1 MVKLNGMENFEQ
13 ILEKLNS
20 DQRKPVLDTEGAV
33 LVIAGAGSGKTRVL
47 TSRIAYLILEKK
59 VDPLKILA
67 ITFTN
72 KAAGEMKERLKG
84 ICGEVVNDM
93 WVSTIHSM
101 CVRILRKD
109 IQKLGFNQNFSIY
122 DETDKDRV
130 LKSVINDLG
139 YEVEKI
145 FKTAKNCIS
154 TAKNDC
160 LTPDDYER
168 ANSEFLHAKDIAKI
182 YAEYDKRLASSN
194 SLDFD
199 DLLFKTYILF
209 RDFPSVADYYSE
221 RFSYVHID
229 EFQDTNKVQF
239 AIAQRLALKHGN
251 LFVVGDDDQSIYGWR
266 GAKIENILS
275 FDDIYRGA
283 KVYKLEQNY
292 RSTKKILELAN
303 CVIANNSQRRDKK
316 LWTENDTGAKI
327 DMYVSETENE
337 EASYVALQIK
347 SLMARGNYNYS
358 DFAVLMRVNALSR
371 AFEQEFAKYNIP
383 FRVYGGFRF
392 FERKEIKDL
401 LSYLKLIANTF
412 DDQAFLRSVAV
423 PKRGIGDKTLS
434 ELKEFCTAYG
444 YSMYEGIDYL
454 SHTTISSGARTK
466 LVNFKALI
474 DSFREY
480 SNNNDVTATL
490 KFIIEQTGFLAQFEE
505 KNEEN
510 TSKLL
515 NISELENSSE
525 QFIKDNPGSNLS
537 DYLNSVT
544 LSTDTDN
551 ITDGEEVTVATV
563 HAVKGLEF
571 KMVFTVGLDN
581 GILPI
586 NRALDD
592 IDELEEERRLMYV
605 AITRA
610 RERLYLTRAKS
621 RYMYGRREFMSP
633 SIFVKEAKEVLAPK
647 TTQDTERKENYRENS
662 YGFGSGYS
670 LGSEDGV
677 RQSGFSGGYSS
688 NYAKSMVSSSKPV
701 ANSNVEY
708 GKFKTGVKV
717 RHAKFGE
724 GTVIMVKGSGDN
736 IIVDVAFKGVGIKAL
751 SLKFAPLEI
760 V

>member
-1 MVKLNGMENFEQ
+1 MGDFEKILSKLNKDQ
-13 ILEKLNS
+13 I
-20 DQRKPVLDTEGAV
+20 KPVLDTEGAV

-47 TSRIAYLILEKK
+47 TSRIANLILEKK
-59 VDPLKILA
+59 VDPLRIVA

-72 KAAGEMKERLKG
+72 KAAGEMKERLRS
-84 ICGEVVNDM
+84 ICGDVINDM

-109 IQKLGFNQNFSIY
+109 IVKLGYDTNFTIY

-130 LKSVINDLG
+130 LKTVIKDLG
-139 YEVEKI
+139 YEVDDI

-154 TAKNDC
+154 IAKNEC
-160 LTPDDYER
+160 QNPAEYER
-168 ANSEFLHAKDIAKI
+168 ANKDYHHAEDVAKI
-182 YAEYDKRLASSN
+182 YVEYEKTLAKSN
-194 SLDFD
+194 ALDFD
-199 DLLFKTYILF
+199 DLLFKTYVLF
-209 RDFPSVADYYSE
+209 RDYPEVADYYSE
-221 RFSYVHID
+221 RFLYVHID

-239 AIAQRLALKHGN
+239 SIAQRLAIKHGN
-251 LFVVGDDDQSIYGWR
+251 IFVVGDDDQSIYGWR

-283 KVYKLEQNY
+283 KIYKLEQNY

-303 CVIANNSQRRDKK
+303 CVIANNTQRRAKN
-316 LWTENDTGAKI
+316 LWTENDAGARI
-327 DMYVSETENE
+327 DMYVSENENE

-347 SLMARGNYNYS
+347 SLMARGNCKYS

-371 AFEQEFAKYNIP
+371 AFEQEFMKYNIP
-383 FRVYGGFRF
+383 YRVYGGFRF

-401 LSYLKLIANTF
+401 LAYLKLIANPL
-412 DDQAFLRSVAV
+412 DDQAFLRSVAT

-434 ELKEFCTAYG
+434 ELREFSTAYG
-444 YSMYEGIDYL
+444 YSMYEGIDL
-454 SHTTISSGARTK
+454 ISHTTISSGARTK

-474 DSFREY
+474 ESFKEY
-480 SNNNDVTATL
+480 SNNNSATKTL
-490 KFIIEQTGFLAQFEE
+490 KFVIEQTDFLGQFEE

-510 TSKLL
+510 NSKLL
-515 NISELENSSE
+515 NISELQNSVE
-525 QFIKDNPGSNLS
+525 QFEKDNPNTNLN

-551 ITDGEEVTVATV
+551 IADEDVVTVATI

-571 KMVFTVGLDN
+571 NTVFTVGLDS
-581 GILPI
+581 GILPLHSAI
-586 NRALDD
+586 SDSS
-592 IDELEEERRLMYV
+592 ELEEERRLMYV
-605 AITRA
+605 AVTRA
-610 RERLYLTRAKS
+610 KERLYLTRSKS
-621 RYMYGRREFMSP
+621 RYMYGKRDFMSA
-633 SIFVKEAKEVLAPK
+633 SMFLREAKEVLLPK
-647 TTQDTERKENYRENS
+647 SSQETEKRESYREKSYDYGGYQNS
-662 YGFGSGYS
+662 A
-670 LGSEDGV
+670 EDGI

-688 NYAKSMVSSSKPV
+688 SYAKSMV
-701 ANSNVEY
+701 NSGKLTAKTNVEY

-717 RHAKFGE
+717 RHVKFGV